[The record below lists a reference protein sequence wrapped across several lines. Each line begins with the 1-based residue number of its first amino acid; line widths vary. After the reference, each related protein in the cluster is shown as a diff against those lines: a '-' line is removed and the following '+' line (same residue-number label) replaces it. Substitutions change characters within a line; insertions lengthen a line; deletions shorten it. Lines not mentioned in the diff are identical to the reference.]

1 MEEIDNKKVIET
13 EKEIISLEEDTV
25 GKEVA
30 VAEMI
35 IEAIDKEK
43 ITSHVKKRKNL
54 MRETIDDIFY
64 LMSYSISL

>member
-13 EKEIISLEEDTV
+13 EKEIINLEEDTV
-25 GKEVA
+25 EKEVA

-43 ITSHVKKRKNL
+43 ITSRVKKRKNL
-54 MRETIDDIFY
+54 TRETIDDIFY